1 MARVFSAVVLALLT
15 LGPLPQARPPAA
27 SSLARQF
34 AAIAKPAGG
43 RVGAA
48 ALLVETGERAALRGD
63 ERFPMQSVF
72 KLPVALH
79 VLHEVDAGRVQLSR
93 EIVLTKADL
102 RGAGGIDPIATRWP
116 EGVTLSVE
124 ELLRRMVAN
133 SDNTAVD
140 ALMTLA
146 GGPAAVTHRLTELGV
161 RGIRVDRGERELA
174 IDLSGPTPAKQRAAF
189 SRYARDL
196 RDTAAPNAAVDLL
209 AKIARGEA
217 QLAPASH
224 DRLLKWMTETPTG
237 PARLKSRLPAATVVA
252 HKTATGPDVAGINS
266 VTNDI
271 GLITL
276 PTGRHL
282 AVAVFVA
289 TSSKPIE
296 TREAAIAQ
304 IAKAAYD
311 YWAK

>member
-1 MARVFSAVVLALLT
+1 MARILGASALALLT
-15 LGPLPQARPPAA
+15 LTPFPGARPP
-27 SSLARQF
+27 SLAQQF

-48 ALLVETGERAALRGD
+48 AMLVETGERASLRGD
-63 ERFPMQSVF
+63 ERFPMQSAF

-79 VLHEVDAGRVQLSR
+79 VLHEADAGRIQLSR
-93 EIVLTKADL
+93 EIALTKADM
-102 RGAGGIDPIATRWP
+102 RGAGGIDPIAVRWP
-116 EGVTLSVE
+116 DGVSLSIE
-124 ELLRRMVAN
+124 ELARRMVSN

-140 ALMTLA
+140 ALMALA
-146 GGPAAVTHRLTELGV
+146 GGPVAVTRRLVALGI

-174 IDLSGPTPAKQRAAF
+174 RDLSGPTPAKQRSAF
-189 SRYARDL
+189 ARYAHDL
-196 RDTAAPNAAVDLL
+196 RDTAAPDAAVDLL
-209 AKIARGEA
+209 AKIARNED

-224 DRLLKWMTETPTG
+224 DRLLKWMIETQT
-237 PARLKSRLPAATVVA
+237 PASRIKGRLPAGTVVA
-252 HKTATGPDVAGINS
+252 HKTGTGPDVAGINA

-276 PTGRHL
+276 PNGRHI

-296 TREAAIAQ
+296 MREGVIAQ
-304 IAKAAYD
+304 IARAAYD